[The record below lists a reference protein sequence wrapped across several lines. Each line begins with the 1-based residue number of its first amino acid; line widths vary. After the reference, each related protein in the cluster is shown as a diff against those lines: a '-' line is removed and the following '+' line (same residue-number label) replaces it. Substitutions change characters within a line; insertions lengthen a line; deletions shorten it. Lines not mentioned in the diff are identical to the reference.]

1 MMDERTFQLYLLAH
15 MRSKECVRKALVELD
30 ASEDEMHRAYQTADQ
45 LGFEATHAAG
55 LYTDALG
62 SPTSSAPDLSIDLS
76 SPFAGSLLLRFSLS
90 AWPGLDF
97 ALRAHPT
104 GYAWG
109 RCFLRSLEVA
119 TPLLTAVGDLI
130 PWRFVETEVAKAFG
144 PSKSEDAWAG
154 WEDRSYSIPGS
165 IGGPAQRYLLR
176 FDMGLLQTLE
186 LHD

>member
-1 MMDERTFQLYLLAH
+1 MMDERTFQLYLLSH

-30 ASEDEMHRAYQTADQ
+30 ASEEAMRQAYQTADQ
-45 LGFEATHAAG
+45 LGFEATHAET

-62 SPTSSAPDLSIDLS
+62 SPTSSAVDLSIDPS

-90 AWPGLDF
+90 AWPGFDF

-109 RCFLRSLEVA
+109 RCFVRPLEVA

-130 PWRFVETEVAKAFG
+130 PWRFVETEVANAFG

-154 WEDRSYSIPGS
+154 WEDRSYLIPGS
-165 IGGPAQRYLLR
+165 IGGPARRYLLR
-176 FDMGLLQTLE
+176 FDMALLQTIE
-186 LHD
+186 VHD